1 MQIAVTLSVAFKGCK
16 ATHCNATQSFWWIP
30 DAMTCLLHILI
41 LLLFFLIHIELS
53 EAPAFW
59 SYFLNFLLKLYL
71 FSLPPASEDQS
82 LASTV
87 ELLSR
92 CPITVLHNQFR
103 NKGHLPPRPPVPHHD
118 HDHVQAG
125 LLGDH
130 QSVCGYRSVECVLCR
145 LTLPRNMLD
154 CHRLGKPSS

>member
-82 LASTV
+82 LASTA

-92 CPITVLHNQFR
+92 CPITVLHIR
-103 NKGHLPPRPPVPHHD
+103 LCNKGHLSPLFLTMTMTMFRPVYWAITKAS
-118 HDHVQAG
+118 VATALLSVFSAG
-125 LLGDH
+125 SPYPGTCLIAIG
-130 QSVCGYRSVECVLCR
+130 
-145 LTLPRNMLD
+145 
-154 CHRLGKPSS
+154 

>member
-82 LASTV
+82 LASTA

-92 CPITVLHNQFR
+92 CPITVLHNRLR
-103 NKGHLPPRPPVPHHD
+103 NKGHLPPPPPRSSPWPWSCSGRSTGRSPKRLWLPLCWVRSL
-118 HDHVQAG
+118 QA
-125 LLGDH
+125 H
-130 QSVCGYRSVECVLCR
+130 PTQEHAW
-145 LTLPRNMLD
+145 LP
-154 CHRLGKPSS
+154 